1 MQKASDLVG
10 RAVVVRE
17 GGQTV
22 GKVKDLVIDEAGRQV
37 LGIVISEGLFNTRVA
52 AWAGVQAIG
61 PDSVILATAAN
72 VVKAEEAPEIKAVLD
87 KDLHV
92 HGLKLQTTAGKDL
105 GKIEDVRI
113 DEHTGAVTGYEL
125 AGGVFGRN
133 SFLPTPLNLEIGK
146 DLAFVGPEAE
156 ATISKE

>member
-10 RAVVVRE
+10 RSVVVRE

-37 LGIVISEGLFNTRVA
+37 LGLVISEGLFNTRVA
-52 AWAGVQAIG
+52 AWSAVQAIG
-61 PDSVILATAAN
+61 PDSVVLSTGAS
-72 VVKAEEAPEIKAVLD
+72 VVKPEEAPEIKAVLD
-87 KDLHV
+87 KDLRV

-113 DEHTGAVTGYEL
+113 DEHAGTVTGYEL
-125 AGGVFGRN
+125 SGGVFGRN

>member
-10 RAVVVRE
+10 RSVVVRE

-37 LGIVISEGLFNTRVA
+37 LGLVISEGLFNTRVA
-52 AWAGVQAIG
+52 AWSAVQAIG
-61 PDSVILATAAN
+61 PDSVVLSTGAS
-72 VVKAEEAPEIKAVLD
+72 VVKPEEAPEIKAVLD
-87 KDLHV
+87 KDLRV

-113 DEHTGAVTGYEL
+113 DEHTGTVTGYEL
-125 AGGVFGRN
+125 SGGVFGRN